1 MTTADTPTTSTPT
14 GGASNLTAT
23 PLSAYL
29 RPEQHMRPE
38 QQRGAGPM
46 TDDTRIP
53 PLLRTRDLR
62 LTYGARQALDGVD
75 LDLAPGRIVGLLGPN
90 GCGKTSLLKI
100 LAGVLTGYSGEA
112 TIAGHAPGPESKAL
126 VSFLPD
132 ASALPNGAR
141 VSTCIAM
148 YRDFFADFDEDRAHE
163 LVGFFG
169 LDESMRLKQMS
180 KGMREK
186 VQIALALSR
195 RARVYLLDE
204 PISGVDPAARQTILD
219 GILRGFDDDAL
230 MIVSTHL
237 VHDLE
242 PALDAAVF
250 MDRGRVVLTGMADEL
265 REEHSAGLDQIFRG
279 MFR

>member
-1 MTTADTPTTSTPT
+1 MTADSGRQPLIRTS
-14 GGASNLTAT
+14 
-23 PLSAYL
+23 
-29 RPEQHMRPE
+29 
-38 QQRGAGPM
+38 
-46 TDDTRIP
+46 
-53 PLLRTRDLR
+53 DLR
-62 LTYGARQALDGVD
+62 LRYGTTQALAGVD
-75 LDLAPGRIVGLLGPN
+75 LELGPGQLVGLLGPN
-90 GCGKTSLLKI
+90 GCGKTTLLKI
-100 LAGVLTGYSGEA
+100 LAGVLSGYTGEA
-112 TIAGHAPGPESKAL
+112 TIAGHAPGAESKAL

-132 ASALPNGAR
+132 ASALPNGATAT
-141 VSTCIAM
+141 SCIRM
-148 YRDFFADFDEDRAHE
+148 FGDFFTDFDEAKAQE
-163 LVGFFG
+163 LISFFG
-169 LDESMRLKQMS
+169 LDASMQLRQMS

-230 MIVSTHL
+230 MLISTHL

-250 MDRGRVVLTGMADEL
+250 MGQGQVVLSGSADDL
-265 REEHSAGLDQIFRG
+265 REEHAAGLDQIFRG

>member
-1 MTTADTPTTSTPT
+1 MT
-14 GGASNLTAT
+14 
-23 PLSAYL
+23 
-29 RPEQHMRPE
+29 
-38 QQRGAGPM
+38 M
-46 TDDTRIP
+46 TDDTRDR

-62 LTYGARQALDGVD
+62 LRYGSRQALDGVD

-100 LAGVLTGYSGEA
+100 LAGVLSGYTGEA

-141 VSTCIAM
+141 TRECIAT
-148 YRDFFADFDEDRAHE
+148 YRDFFADFDEARARE
-163 LVGFFG
+163 LIGFFG

-230 MIVSTHL
+230 MLISTHL

-250 MDRGRVVLTGMADEL
+250 MDQGRVVLSGSADEL